1 MARAKNNGE
10 NAGPPPIFAKRIRKR
25 RGGGRGMET
34 RMGDRKKGDG
44 TGQIAAS
51 CPVTITC
58 VCHES
63 RWCIRSRLAR
73 SRASAKTEFSL
84 CVSPRSVFVSAN
96 RLSPSLSHPAC
107 FLPISLFL
115 SLSLSFSLS
124 PSLLYFPSNERSP
137 VLIPLARSC
146 PARAFHLFPARSQ
159 PRARQPKPYLR

>member
-1 MARAKNNGE
+1 MIE
-10 NAGPPPIFAKRIRKR
+10 
-25 RGGGRGMET
+25 
-34 RMGDRKKGDG
+34 KGDG

-96 RLSPSLSHPAC
+96 RLSPSLSHPAA
-107 FLPISLFL
+107 FYLFPSFSHSPLLTL
-115 SLSLSFSLS
+115 SLSPRRSSIFLPTRAPRCGSLS
-124 PSLLYFPSNERSP
+124 LDRARPALSIFFP
-137 VLIPLARSC
+137 
-146 PARAFHLFPARSQ
+146 PARSLA
-159 PRARQPKPYLR
+159 RAKALPEVR

>member
-1 MARAKNNGE
+1 MIE
-10 NAGPPPIFAKRIRKR
+10 
-25 RGGGRGMET
+25 
-34 RMGDRKKGDG
+34 KKGDG

-84 CVSPRSVFVSAN
+84 CVSPRSVFVSS
-96 RLSPSLSHPAC
+96 RTGSLP
-107 FLPISLFL
+107 L
-115 SLSLSFSLS
+115 SLSRTLPAFYLFPSFSRSPLLSFSFSLP
-124 PSLLYFPSNERSP
+124 PSLLHFPSNERLT
-137 VLIPLARSC
+137 VRIPLARSC
-146 PARAFHLFPARSQ
+146 QARAFHLFPARAQ